1 MLQQVF
7 ATMNE
12 VLDELIRQYP
22 QAAGERKQELDRQLK
37 VLSTMSDYIVEE
49 WLRFEEKLASLRPH
63 SPNDVIEAQ
72 PQPTLPDVTDPFQR
86 GQGYYMLMM
95 YDEAVKHLEAAASIR
110 PDHIDSRIYLAMSYL
125 HLGRNQEAGH
135 HFQLIIPLTESK
147 CLKAIAYNALGCISA
162 EQRDL
167 SKAKEYF
174 SKAHLLD
181 PSLPEPVLN
190 LKACLSDGDH
200 LQYGGEW
207 IHMP

>member
-72 PQPTLPDVTDPFQR
+72 PQPTLPDITDPFQR
-86 GQGYYMLMM
+86 GQ
-95 YDEAVKHLEAAASIR
+95 D
-110 PDHIDSRIYLAMSYL
+110 
-125 HLGRNQEAGH
+125 
-135 HFQLIIPLTESK
+135 TT
-147 CLKAIAYNALGCISA
+147 C
-162 EQRDL
+162 
-167 SKAKEYF
+167 
-174 SKAHLLD
+174 
-181 PSLPEPVLN
+181 
-190 LKACLSDGDH
+190 
-200 LQYGGEW
+200 
-207 IHMP
+207 